1 MEYNVTSKDLFRPY
15 TINLPVGMIK
25 QLKEKAN
32 EKGICRVSIYIR
44 AVLQRELE
52 GNSTLT
58 MSDIAASRKSA
69 EKYERADSRREY
81 MTSLEEKPKNQFI
94 KLKIKK
100 IFDLFQPKQYT
111 LFK

>member
-1 MEYNVTSKDLFRPY
+1 MFKPY
-15 TINLPVGMIK
+15 TINLPVGMMK
-25 QLKEKAN
+25 QLKAKAN

-52 GNSTLT
+52 GDSKLT
-58 MSDIAASRKSA
+58 MSDIASSIKEA

-81 MTSLEEKPKNQFI
+81 IANLSAPKKQSFI

-100 IFDLFQPKQYT
+100 VFDLFQPKQYT